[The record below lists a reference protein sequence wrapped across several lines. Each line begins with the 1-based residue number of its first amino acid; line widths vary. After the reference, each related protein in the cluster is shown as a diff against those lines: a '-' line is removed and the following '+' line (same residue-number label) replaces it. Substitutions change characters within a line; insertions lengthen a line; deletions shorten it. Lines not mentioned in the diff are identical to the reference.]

1 MTNTITINLNIFE
14 RKFLIFLSFNGGVL
28 GLDHER
34 MTNDVSDALKTL
46 IIKGAI
52 TKTQLSGTSK
62 HEYRLTTIGSNLVD
76 LIKDN

>member
-1 MTNTITINLNIFE
+1 MTNPITINLNIFE
-14 RKFLIFLSFNGGVL
+14 RKFLVFLSTQGGVV

-34 MTNDVSDALKTL
+34 MTNDVSDALKSL

-52 TKTQLSGTSK
+52 TRAQLSGTSK
-62 HEYRLTTIGSNLVD
+62 YEYKLTTIGTNLVD